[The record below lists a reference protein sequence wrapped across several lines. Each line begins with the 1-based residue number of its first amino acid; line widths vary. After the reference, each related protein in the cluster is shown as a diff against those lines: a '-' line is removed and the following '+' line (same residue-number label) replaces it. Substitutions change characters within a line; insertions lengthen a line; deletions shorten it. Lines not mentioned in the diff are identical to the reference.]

1 MARTDIA
8 GLLTG
13 MPSSRPDPM
22 GMGGNASQQR
32 LAFGAQ
38 RAEGLQRGVRGL
50 MGQNTMTPSEQLQMA
65 MAQLDLSNPADLRKL
80 AGIQQ
85 ATGDLAGAAKTAAGI
100 RELELEG
107 KTRTAVANELI
118 KLGMP
123 AEAQQVLDKTLAPAA
138 GQSLVLQVK
147 GEKRRAESTAAVKAA
162 EKKSQLET
170 KRKATVQLLMNKGF
184 SQDSEE
190 VRGVLGGA
198 LDSLSESQL
207 NSTVNALALYANPK
221 ITSDSL
227 TAYNTPEGIKMVGKW
242 TIETPE
248 GVEQV
253 FGYRNAEGTPV
264 SIDPETSKKVKDK
277 AVEGISSSPGRVSK
291 IMIKLSTAG
300 EEAVDDKGQP
310 IAGFITDANDA
321 WSNLSDVKKL
331 EVATA
336 VDVRAEFYR
345 KRKGMN
351 QLQAQRTAIKEI
363 FTDNIYKK
371 GVTFDRT
378 FADTLLNLEAY
389 ETEIAQEFID
399 PSKTDKSGT
408 FNGITNSGI
417 NVLFTVTPQD

>member
-22 GMGGNASQQR
+22 GAGINSEQQR

-38 RAEGLQRGVRGL
+38 RAEGLQRGMRGL
-50 MGQNTMTPSEQLQMA
+50 MGQDTRTPSEQLQMA
-65 MAQLDLSNPADLRKL
+65 MAQLDLSKPEDLRKL

-147 GEKRRAESTAAVKAA
+147 GEKRRAESTAVAKAA
-162 EKKSQLET
+162 EKKEQVET
-170 KRKATVQLLMNKGF
+170 KRKATVQLLMNRGF

-190 VRGVLGGA
+190 VREALEGS

-248 GVEQV
+248 GIKQV

-264 SIDPETSKKVKDK
+264 PIDPKTSKKVKDK
-277 AVEGISSSPGRVSK
+277 DVEGISSSPGRVSK
-291 IMIKLSTAG
+291 IMLKLATAG

-363 FTDNIYKK
+363 FTDNVEEKK
-371 GVTFDRT
+371 FTADFN
-378 FADTLLNLEAY
+378 FSDTLLNLEGY
-389 ETEIAQEFID
+389 ETEIAKEFID
-399 PSKTDKSGT
+399 PSSTDKSGT
-408 FNGITNSGI
+408 FSGMTNSGI

>member
-22 GMGGNASQQR
+22 GMGINSEQQR

-50 MGQNTMTPSEQLQMA
+50 MGQDTMTPSEQLQMA

-85 ATGDLAGAAKTAAGI
+85 VTGDLAGAAKTAAGI

-123 AEAQQVLDKTLAPAA
+123 SEAQQVLDKTLAPAA

-170 KRKATVQLLMNKGF
+170 KRTATVQLLMNKGF

-277 AVEGISSSPGRVSK
+277 AVEGISSSK
-291 IMIKLSTAG
+291 
-300 EEAVDDKGQP
+300 
-310 IAGFITDANDA
+310 
-321 WSNLSDVKKL
+321 
-331 EVATA
+331 
-336 VDVRAEFYR
+336 
-345 KRKGMN
+345 
-351 QLQAQRTAIKEI
+351 
-363 FTDNIYKK
+363 
-371 GVTFDRT
+371 
-378 FADTLLNLEAY
+378 
-389 ETEIAQEFID
+389 
-399 PSKTDKSGT
+399 
-408 FNGITNSGI
+408 
-417 NVLFTVTPQD
+417 

>member
-13 MPSSRPDPM
+13 MPSSRPDPL
-22 GMGGNASQQR
+22 GAGINSEQQR

-38 RAEGLQRGVRGL
+38 RAEGLQRGMRGL
-50 MGQNTMTPSEQLQMA
+50 MGGDTRTPAEQLQMA
-65 MAQLDLSNPADLRKL
+65 MAQLDLSKPEDLRKL
-80 AGIQQ
+80 AGLQQ
-85 ATGDLAGAAKTAAGI
+85 ATNDFAGAAKTAAGI

-107 KTRTAVANELI
+107 KTRTAVADELI

-147 GEKRRAESTAAVKAA
+147 GEKRRAESTAATKAA
-162 EKKSQLET
+162 EKKAQVKT
-170 KRKATVQLLMNKGF
+170 KRKAAVQLLMNKGF

-190 VRGVLGGA
+190 VRGVLGGT

-277 AVEGISSSPGRVSK
+277 AVEGISSSSGRVSD
-291 IMIKLSTAG
+291 IMLKLATAG
-300 EEAVDDKGQP
+300 EEAVDDKGRP

-363 FTDNIYKK
+363 FTDNVEEKEF
-371 GVTFDRT
+371 T
-378 FADTLLNLEAY
+378 ADFNFSDTVLNLEDY

-408 FNGITNSGI
+408 FSGITNSGI

>member
-1 MARTDIA
+1 
-8 GLLTG
+8 
-13 MPSSRPDPM
+13 
-22 GMGGNASQQR
+22 
-32 LAFGAQ
+32 
-38 RAEGLQRGVRGL
+38 
-50 MGQNTMTPSEQLQMA
+50 
-65 MAQLDLSNPADLRKL
+65 
-80 AGIQQ
+80 
-85 ATGDLAGAAKTAAGI
+85 
-100 RELELEG
+100 
-107 KTRTAVANELI
+107 
-118 KLGMP
+118 
-123 AEAQQVLDKTLAPAA
+123 
-138 GQSLVLQVK
+138 
-147 GEKRRAESTAAVKAA
+147 
-162 EKKSQLET
+162 
-170 KRKATVQLLMNKGF
+170 MNRGF

-248 GVEQV
+248 GIKQV

-277 AVEGISSSPGRVSK
+277 AVEGISSSSGRVSD
-291 IMIKLSTAG
+291 IMIKLATAG

-378 FADTLLNLEAY
+378 FADTLLNLEGY
-389 ETEIAQEFID
+389 ETEIAKEFID
-399 PSKTDKSGT
+399 PSSTDKSGT
-408 FNGITNSGI
+408 FSGKTNSGI